1 LRVVVQI
8 GYQKSRGR
16 NREGQLVSAW
26 VNDVPCSWSDSMNEG
41 KWLTSPA
48 KGIMGNSWY
57 LWAGDVGENDVI
69 RVEVKTSLT
78 GFGPDERRTFNA
90 FYVVSSSLPVRE
102 IVVPGVGMKRFPL
115 IKGRIK
121 EVGSVSAEDERI
133 AAADDFLDEDKF

>member
-1 LRVVVQI
+1 MRVVVQI

-26 VNDVPCSWSDSMNEG
+26 VNDVPCSWSDSTNEG

-48 KGIMGNSWY
+48 KGAMGNSWY
-57 LWAGDVGENDVI
+57 LWAGDVSENDVI

-78 GFGPDERRTFNA
+78 GLGPDERRTFNA
-90 FYVVSSSLPVRE
+90 FYAVSSSLPVRE

-133 AAADDFLDEDKF
+133 AAADDFLDEE